1 MSEVDVRPRVSR
13 RRVVRRVVIG
23 AVLLALLWVASVPVR
38 IWWDARQEDH
48 RVSDAIVVLGA
59 AQYGGRPSPVLE
71 ARLRKAQTLWD
82 DGVAPVVVTV
92 GGGAPGDT
100 TTEAEAGRDWLTANG
115 MPADAVI
122 AVAEGINTQSSLDA
136 VGELFGDQGWQTAVL
151 VTDPWHTFRSK
162 ALADAAG
169 IDAVAA
175 PARSGP
181 AVQTRET
188 QMRYIVRESLAY
200 YRWRLTGE
208 SGQGAFDAF

>member
-1 MSEVDVRPRVSR
+1 MSEVDVRPRLSR
-13 RRVVRRVVIG
+13 RTVVRRVLIG
-23 AVLLALLWVASVPVR
+23 AVLMVLLWVASVPVR

-71 ARLRKAQTLWD
+71 ARLRKAQTLWQE
-82 DGVAPVVVTV
+82 GVAPVVVTV
-92 GGGAPGDT
+92 GGSVPGDE

-115 MPADAVI
+115 LPTEAVV
-122 AVAEGINTQSSLDA
+122 AVAEGNNTQSSLEA
-136 VGELFGDQGWQTAVL
+136 VGEVFDDEGWATAVL

-188 QMRYIVRESLAY
+188 QLRYIVRESLAY